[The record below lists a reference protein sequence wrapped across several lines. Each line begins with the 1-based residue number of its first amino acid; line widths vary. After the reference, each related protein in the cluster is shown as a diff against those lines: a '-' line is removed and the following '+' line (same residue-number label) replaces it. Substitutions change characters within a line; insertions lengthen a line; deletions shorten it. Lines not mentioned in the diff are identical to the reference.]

1 MRGAALAA
9 ALLIAALAAAAQ
21 EASPEQVL
29 ARTVV
34 AAQAGTWEGDAA
46 EMHPEALAGARRL
59 FMPLVEADPGGK
71 FVTGFFGV
79 ANAAELQ
86 KASDREV
93 FVRLFQGLA
102 RTVPGYA
109 EAISN
114 SEMEPIGTI
123 YEPPELVHVLY
134 RFRTGADSLGIE
146 RTQVASLKK
155 HQGAWKLMLTG
166 SIEGIAAR
174 LKQLAPR

>member
-9 ALLIAALAAAAQ
+9 ALLFAAAPAAAQ
-21 EASPEQVL
+21 EVSPEQVL

-34 AAQAGTWEGDAA
+34 AAKAGDWDGYAA
-46 EMHPEALAGARRL
+46 QMHPEALAGARRI
-59 FMPLVEADPGGK
+59 FMPVVEADPSGK
-71 FVTGFFGV
+71 VATTFFG
-79 ANAAELQ
+79 ASPAELA

-93 FVRLFQGLA
+93 FVRLFKGLA
-102 RTVPGYA
+102 RTIPAYA
-109 EAISN
+109 EAIAS

-123 YEPPELVHVLY
+123 YEPPELVHVVY
-134 RFRTGADSLGIE
+134 RFRSRAESIGIE

-155 HQGAWKLMLTG
+155 HQGAWKLMLTA